1 MNLVPGPESNQGH
14 GDFQSLLYRLSYP
27 GNGRIKPDS
36 PRLVNQ
42 ISSIYCRLHNLSSL
56 CRYCALS
63 GKPGGPCGGKRHC
76 QKECWKHVDHREHFT
91 PQMRN
96 PVASSNKPPTALKS
110 AIIDG
115 VVSGN
120 ISAAAH
126 ASVNWMISN
135 GMLITDT
142 AIPSEQAKIIAV
154 KKSRNDLA
162 IKILGSPVIPSFI
175 ARRFRCRWR
184 KTGQ

>member
-1 MNLVPGPESNQGH
+1 MLTT
-14 GDFQSLLYRLSYP
+14 
-27 GNGRIKPDS
+27 GNI
-36 PRLVNQ
+36 LM
-42 ISSIYCRLHNLSSL
+42 
-56 CRYCALS
+56 
-63 GKPGGPCGGKRHC
+63 
-76 QKECWKHVDHREHFT
+76 

-135 GMLITDT
+135 GILITDT

-162 IKILGSPVIPSFI
+162 M
-175 ARRFRCRWR
+175 RR
-184 KTGQ
+184 Q

>member
-1 MNLVPGPESNQGH
+1 MLTT
-14 GDFQSLLYRLSYP
+14 
-27 GNGRIKPDS
+27 GNI
-36 PRLVNQ
+36 LM
-42 ISSIYCRLHNLSSL
+42 
-56 CRYCALS
+56 
-63 GKPGGPCGGKRHC
+63 
-76 QKECWKHVDHREHFT
+76 

-115 VVSGN
+115 VVSGK

-135 GMLITDT
+135 GILITDT
-142 AIPSEQAKIIAV
+142 VIPSEQAKIIAV

-175 ARRFRCRWR
+175 APKIGAAGAKQDNNRDIILNKRFMRWLL
-184 KTGQ
+184 T

>member
-1 MNLVPGPESNQGH
+1 MLTT
-14 GDFQSLLYRLSYP
+14 
-27 GNGRIKPDS
+27 GNI
-36 PRLVNQ
+36 L
-42 ISSIYCRLHNLSSL
+42 I
-56 CRYCALS
+56 
-63 GKPGGPCGGKRHC
+63 
-76 QKECWKHVDHREHFT
+76 

-162 IKILGSPVIPSFI
+162 IKILGSPVILRSSPEDSGTAGAKQDNNRDKILNKDSCAGFL
-175 ARRFRCRWR
+175 REW
-184 KTGQ
+184 

>member
-1 MNLVPGPESNQGH
+1 MLTT
-14 GDFQSLLYRLSYP
+14 
-27 GNGRIKPDS
+27 GNI
-36 PRLVNQ
+36 LM
-42 ISSIYCRLHNLSSL
+42 
-56 CRYCALS
+56 
-63 GKPGGPCGGKRHC
+63 
-76 QKECWKHVDHREHFT
+76 

-142 AIPSEQAKIIAV
+142 AIPNEQAKIIAAAQAWLQEHPTE
-154 KKSRNDLA
+154 KQPRFD
-162 IKILGSPVIPSFI
+162 VIEVYGEESASVPPRINHLENAF
-175 ARRFRCRWR
+175 
-184 KTGQ
+184 GG

>member
-1 MNLVPGPESNQGH
+1 MLTT
-14 GDFQSLLYRLSYP
+14 
-27 GNGRIKPDS
+27 GNI
-36 PRLVNQ
+36 LM
-42 ISSIYCRLHNLSSL
+42 
-56 CRYCALS
+56 
-63 GKPGGPCGGKRHC
+63 
-76 QKECWKHVDHREHFT
+76 

-135 GMLITDT
+135 GILITDT

-162 IKILGSPVIPSFI
+162 IKIRHCCKVSDEAAFCLIQRPYISKTLLTRRISPRGSP
-175 ARRFRCRWR
+175 
-184 KTGQ
+184 

>member
-1 MNLVPGPESNQGH
+1 MLTT
-14 GDFQSLLYRLSYP
+14 
-27 GNGRIKPDS
+27 GNI
-36 PRLVNQ
+36 LM
-42 ISSIYCRLHNLSSL
+42 
-56 CRYCALS
+56 
-63 GKPGGPCGGKRHC
+63 
-76 QKECWKHVDHREHFT
+76 

-135 GMLITDT
+135 GILITDT

-175 ARRFRCRWR
+175 ARIGAAGAKQDNNRDIILNKRFMRWLL
-184 KTGQ
+184 T

>member
-1 MNLVPGPESNQGH
+1 MLTT
-14 GDFQSLLYRLSYP
+14 
-27 GNGRIKPDS
+27 GNI
-36 PRLVNQ
+36 LM
-42 ISSIYCRLHNLSSL
+42 
-56 CRYCALS
+56 
-63 GKPGGPCGGKRHC
+63 
-76 QKECWKHVDHREHFT
+76 

-135 GMLITDT
+135 GILITDT

-154 KKSRNDLA
+154 KKSRNVVDARSGLRFN
-162 IKILGSPVIPSFI
+162 SP
-175 ARRFRCRWR
+175 RCPDSSVGRA
-184 KTGQ
+184 GD

>member
-1 MNLVPGPESNQGH
+1 MLTT
-14 GDFQSLLYRLSYP
+14 
-27 GNGRIKPDS
+27 GNI
-36 PRLVNQ
+36 LM
-42 ISSIYCRLHNLSSL
+42 
-56 CRYCALS
+56 
-63 GKPGGPCGGKRHC
+63 
-76 QKECWKHVDHREHFT
+76 

-135 GMLITDT
+135 GILITDT

-175 ARRFRCRWR
+175 APKSPVPLAQNR
-184 KTGQ
+184 TIIAT

>member
-1 MNLVPGPESNQGH
+1 MLTT
-14 GDFQSLLYRLSYP
+14 
-27 GNGRIKPDS
+27 GNI
-36 PRLVNQ
+36 LM
-42 ISSIYCRLHNLSSL
+42 
-56 CRYCALS
+56 
-63 GKPGGPCGGKRHC
+63 
-76 QKECWKHVDHREHFT
+76 

-115 VVSGN
+115 VVSGK

-135 GMLITDT
+135 GILITDT

-175 ARRFRCRWR
+175 APSAAGAKQDNNRDIILNKRFMRWLL
-184 KTGQ
+184 T

>member
-1 MNLVPGPESNQGH
+1 MLTT
-14 GDFQSLLYRLSYP
+14 
-27 GNGRIKPDS
+27 GNI
-36 PRLVNQ
+36 LM
-42 ISSIYCRLHNLSSL
+42 
-56 CRYCALS
+56 
-63 GKPGGPCGGKRHC
+63 
-76 QKECWKHVDHREHFT
+76 

-142 AIPSEQAKIIAV
+142 AIPSEQAKIIAAAQAWLQEHPTEKQPRFDV
-154 KKSRNDLA
+154 IEVYGEENA
-162 IKILGSPVIPSFI
+162 PVPPHINHLENAF
-175 ARRFRCRWR
+175 
-184 KTGQ
+184 GG

>member
-1 MNLVPGPESNQGH
+1 MLTT
-14 GDFQSLLYRLSYP
+14 
-27 GNGRIKPDS
+27 GNI
-36 PRLVNQ
+36 LM
-42 ISSIYCRLHNLSSL
+42 
-56 CRYCALS
+56 
-63 GKPGGPCGGKRHC
+63 
-76 QKECWKHVDHREHFT
+76 

-135 GMLITDT
+135 GIL
-142 AIPSEQAKIIAV
+142 QHRH
-154 KKSRNDLA
+154 RNTQRAGEDH
-162 IKILGSPVIPSFI
+162 
-175 ARRFRCRWR
+175 RR
-184 KTGQ
+184 KEIEK

>member
-1 MNLVPGPESNQGH
+1 MLTT
-14 GDFQSLLYRLSYP
+14 
-27 GNGRIKPDS
+27 GNI
-36 PRLVNQ
+36 LM
-42 ISSIYCRLHNLSSL
+42 
-56 CRYCALS
+56 
-63 GKPGGPCGGKRHC
+63 
-76 QKECWKHVDHREHFT
+76 

-135 GMLITDT
+135 GILITDT
-142 AIPSEQAKIIAV
+142 AIPQRAGEDHRRKEI
-154 KKSRNDLA
+154 KK
-162 IKILGSPVIPSFI
+162 
-175 ARRFRCRWR
+175 
-184 KTGQ
+184 

>member
-1 MNLVPGPESNQGH
+1 MLTT
-14 GDFQSLLYRLSYP
+14 
-27 GNGRIKPDS
+27 GNI
-36 PRLVNQ
+36 LM
-42 ISSIYCRLHNLSSL
+42 
-56 CRYCALS
+56 
-63 GKPGGPCGGKRHC
+63 
-76 QKECWKHVDHREHFT
+76 

-135 GMLITDT
+135 GILITDT

-162 IKILGSPVIPSFI
+162 IKILGSPVILRSSPEDPGAAGAKQDNNRDI
-175 ARRFRCRWR
+175 ILNKRFMRWLL
-184 KTGQ
+184 T

>member
-1 MNLVPGPESNQGH
+1 MLTT
-14 GDFQSLLYRLSYP
+14 
-27 GNGRIKPDS
+27 GNI
-36 PRLVNQ
+36 LM
-42 ISSIYCRLHNLSSL
+42 
-56 CRYCALS
+56 
-63 GKPGGPCGGKRHC
+63 
-76 QKECWKHVDHREHFT
+76 

-96 PVASSNKPPTALKS
+96 PVASSSKPPTALKS

-135 GMLITDT
+135 EMPHHSHRNTH
-142 AIPSEQAKIIAV
+142 SEQAKIIAV

-162 IKILGSPVIPSFI
+162 IKILALPVIPSFI
-175 ARRFRCRWR
+175 APKIPVPLAQNR
-184 KTGQ
+184 TI

>member
-1 MNLVPGPESNQGH
+1 MLTT
-14 GDFQSLLYRLSYP
+14 
-27 GNGRIKPDS
+27 GNI
-36 PRLVNQ
+36 LM
-42 ISSIYCRLHNLSSL
+42 
-56 CRYCALS
+56 
-63 GKPGGPCGGKRHC
+63 
-76 QKECWKHVDHREHFT
+76 

-175 ARRFRCRWR
+175 APKIPVPLAQNRTIIATKF
-184 KTGQ
+184 

>member
-1 MNLVPGPESNQGH
+1 MLTT
-14 GDFQSLLYRLSYP
+14 
-27 GNGRIKPDS
+27 GNI
-36 PRLVNQ
+36 L
-42 ISSIYCRLHNLSSL
+42 I
-56 CRYCALS
+56 
-63 GKPGGPCGGKRHC
+63 
-76 QKECWKHVDHREHFT
+76 

-96 PVASSNKPPTALKS
+96 PVASGNKPPTALKS

-154 KKSRNDLA
+154 KKSKNDLA
-162 IKILGSPVIPSFI
+162 IKILGSPVIRFVHRPKIPVPLAQNRTII
-175 ARRFRCRWR
+175 ATKF
-184 KTGQ
+184 

>member
-1 MNLVPGPESNQGH
+1 MLTT
-14 GDFQSLLYRLSYP
+14 
-27 GNGRIKPDS
+27 GNI
-36 PRLVNQ
+36 LM
-42 ISSIYCRLHNLSSL
+42 
-56 CRYCALS
+56 
-63 GKPGGPCGGKRHC
+63 
-76 QKECWKHVDHREHFT
+76 

-126 ASVNWMISN
+126 ETSVSWMISN
-135 GMLITDT
+135 GILITDT
-142 AIPSEQAKIIAV
+142 AIPNEQAKIIAV

-175 ARRFRCRWR
+175 AP
-184 KTGQ
+184 KIPVPLAQTGQ

>member
-1 MNLVPGPESNQGH
+1 MLTT
-14 GDFQSLLYRLSYP
+14 
-27 GNGRIKPDS
+27 GNI
-36 PRLVNQ
+36 LM
-42 ISSIYCRLHNLSSL
+42 
-56 CRYCALS
+56 
-63 GKPGGPCGGKRHC
+63 
-76 QKECWKHVDHREHFT
+76 

-135 GMLITDT
+135 GILITDT

-175 ARRFRCRWR
+175 APNPGAAGAKQDNNRDIILNKRFMRWLL
-184 KTGQ
+184 T

>member
-1 MNLVPGPESNQGH
+1 MLTT
-14 GDFQSLLYRLSYP
+14 
-27 GNGRIKPDS
+27 GNI
-36 PRLVNQ
+36 L
-42 ISSIYCRLHNLSSL
+42 I
-56 CRYCALS
+56 
-63 GKPGGPCGGKRHC
+63 
-76 QKECWKHVDHREHFT
+76 

-154 KKSRNDLA
+154 AQAWLQEHPTEKQPRFD
-162 IKILGSPVIPSFI
+162 VIEVYGEENASVPPRINHLENAF
-175 ARRFRCRWR
+175 
-184 KTGQ
+184 GG

>member
-1 MNLVPGPESNQGH
+1 MLTT
-14 GDFQSLLYRLSYP
+14 
-27 GNGRIKPDS
+27 GNI
-36 PRLVNQ
+36 LM
-42 ISSIYCRLHNLSSL
+42 
-56 CRYCALS
+56 
-63 GKPGGPCGGKRHC
+63 
-76 QKECWKHVDHREHFT
+76 

-135 GMLITDT
+135 GILITDT
-142 AIPSEQAKIIAV
+142 AIPSGFAIQYIENIGTERQVLLFQKLWRPGQACVPGQA
-154 KKSRNDLA
+154 A
-162 IKILGSPVIPSFI
+162 IQFFVNILLVI
-175 ARRFRCRWR
+175 
-184 KTGQ
+184 